1 MDGSDQMCFGV
12 LFIAGGSVILVLDVM
27 KRHGIYAILLSLFF
41 VALGVGLL
49 LKLYTLDPALGVMV
63 VLIGGQSL
71 VDGIK
76 RRSAK
81 TIVGGIVWAAAGAGA
96 LAQLYAAAS
105 VMGVYLAA
113 YGCWSL
119 PQAIRARSAAGI
131 LSYSGAA
138 AMGIGFV
145 GLPYNTESWFLLVF
159 LGSLAIVAGFW
170 IAPSAD
176 RQLTTDN

>member
-1 MDGSDQMCFGV
+1 MDGSDQMWFGV
-12 LFIAGGSVILVLDVM
+12 FFIAGGSVILVLDVM
-27 KRHGIYAILLSLFF
+27 KRRAIYAILLSLFF

-63 VLIGGQSL
+63 VLSGGQSL

-81 TIVGGIVWAAAGAGA
+81 TIVGGIACAAAGAGI
-96 LAQLYAAAS
+96 LAQLYAPTS
-105 VMGVYLAA
+105 VIGVYLAA
-113 YGCWSL
+113 DGCWSL
-119 PQAIRARSAAGI
+119 PQAIRARSKADI
-131 LSYSGAA
+131 LYYSGMA

-145 GLPYNTESWFLLVF
+145 GVWYTEWCYLLVF
-159 LGSLAIVAGFW
+159 LGSLAIVARLW
-170 IAPSAD
+170 IAPSAA